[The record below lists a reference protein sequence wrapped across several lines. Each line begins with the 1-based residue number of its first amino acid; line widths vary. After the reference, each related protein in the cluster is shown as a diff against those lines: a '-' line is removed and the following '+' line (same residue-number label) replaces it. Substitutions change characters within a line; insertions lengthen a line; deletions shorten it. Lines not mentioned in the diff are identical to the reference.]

1 MFAQPIRATT
11 IAQQG
16 WPLVSFD
23 DASLIKRRFYQS
35 EQCGRLQLGTC
46 HIGWKQQ
53 VAD

>member
-1 MFAQPIRATT
+1 MAHPQADLQRFMFAQPKRATT

-35 EQCGRLQLGTC
+35 E
-46 HIGWKQQ
+46 
-53 VAD
+53 